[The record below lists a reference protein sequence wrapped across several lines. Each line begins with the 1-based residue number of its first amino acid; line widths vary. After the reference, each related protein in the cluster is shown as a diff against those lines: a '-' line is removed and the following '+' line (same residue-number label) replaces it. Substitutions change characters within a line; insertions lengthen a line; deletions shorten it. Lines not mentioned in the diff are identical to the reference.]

1 MEQVVGYAEY
11 EPLRNQNQPQG
22 ASLELVQHGSSKNKT
37 ETQEVKSMS
46 KSMGT
51 PELKFDY
58 EILPA
63 LEPETTSKA
72 TITRIDIAKAKDI
85 YKDKAT
91 DPDQELVVIYGK
103 VEHDGWEGRL
113 RSMSKPSTA
122 QISAR
127 TTIAQF
133 KLRYGQ
139 FPKTGMKVDVVADLN
154 GYWKMLP

>member
-1 MEQVVGYAEY
+1 M
-11 EPLRNQNQPQG
+11 N
-22 ASLELVQHGSSKNKT
+22 
-37 ETQEVKSMS
+37 
-46 KSMGT
+46 T

-72 TITRIDIAKAKDI
+72 TITRIEVTKAKDI

-91 DPDQELVVIYGK
+91 DPEQELIVLYGK
-103 VEHDGWEGRL
+103 VERDGWEGRL
-113 RSMSKPSTA
+113 RSISKPATH

-127 TTIAQF
+127 TMMAQF
-133 KLRYGQ
+133 KTRYGQ
-139 FPKTGMKVDVVADLN
+139 FPKIGMKVDVVADLN